1 MLGKYRSGDKSF
13 LRLHREKIQDY
24 FLRAT
29 KKHCNNVVNLKA
41 LYCVICILILEV
53 PCGFSAA
60 MATCIAMTMQD
71 FALNDSVMAGTSR
84 YWVHCIVISIMS
96 LICWVHKAPV
106 LYNYV
111 NQIIYRRAKDAP
123 QLNPPLK
130 PVYYMR
136 HHQTTWNKPC
146 LFLEDW
152 ELRYALWK
160 HFQGHAVSKWRL
172 LHYTRF
178 YLAHNAHSCLSYISS
193 LIIGLNN
200 LETKLCAMLNTFHSE
215 LRNKLSGILISV
227 RC

>member
-1 MLGKYRSGDKSF
+1 MVGKYRSGDRSF

-24 FLRAT
+24 FLRAC
-29 KKHCNNVVNLKA
+29 KKHCHNVVNLKA

-60 MATCIAMTMQD
+60 MATCVVMTIQD
-71 FALNDSVMAGTSR
+71 HALNGKNLAATSR
-84 YWVHCIVISIMS
+84 YWMHCIVISIMS

-111 NQIIYRRAKDAP
+111 NQIIARRARDAP

-130 PVYYMR
+130 PMYYMR
-136 HHQTTWNKPC
+136 YHHTTWNKPC

-160 HFQGHAVSKWRL
+160 HFQGRAVSKCFL
-172 LHYTRF
+172 
-178 YLAHNAHSCLSYISS
+178 
-193 LIIGLNN
+193 
-200 LETKLCAMLNTFHSE
+200 
-215 LRNKLSGILISV
+215 
-227 RC
+227 